1 MIAFNVCIK
10 LLTNKDTHFL
20 PAQRRSIPSMLLFP
34 RIVGYLGSPHSFVQG
49 HLVYGD
55 FCRFKGKKIH
65 KHLGKITVVPFCFKL

>member
-49 HLVYGD
+49 HLV
-55 FCRFKGKKIH
+55 
-65 KHLGKITVVPFCFKL
+65 